1 MDDQGRADVL
11 KALGLK
17 PTIQRLA
24 VLEYL
29 ERSKSHS
36 TADEVYNGVRKRF
49 PSIAKATV
57 YNALDA
63 LERAQ
68 AVRKLT
74 IERGAARYDANPHP
88 HPHFLCRICGRLYDV
103 MLPCPIRP
111 GDVVLGNRIEEVH
124 TYLYG
129 VCAACRGEDSLNKN
143 DSNSRPAD
151 ACDNAGG
158 PDA

>member
-1 MDDQGRADVL
+1 MDDKGRADVL

-24 VLEYL
+24 VLAFL
-29 ERSKSHS
+29 EENRTHP
-36 TADEVYNGVRKRF
+36 TADQVYSGVRKRF

-63 LERAQ
+63 LERAH
-68 AVRKLT
+68 AIRKLT

-88 HPHFLCRICGRLYDV
+88 HPHFLCRICGTLYDV

-129 VCAACRGEDSLNKN
+129 VCAACRDDEPTTEN
-143 DSNSRPAD
+143 DSNSTRGDTCDD
-151 ACDNAGG
+151 AGRTHA
-158 PDA
+158 